1 MRHAPKILCW
11 LYSSPL
17 NFRRCCALFRVLIDK
32 PVNSA
37 RLTTPRLAE
46 KSIAVS
52 LFYIIFGLLGYIPVS
67 YAVMGGDSH
76 FIEYLTQQK
85 NNLTRAINQSKQTS
99 LPIDEGQYKQ
109 RIKKNQAL
117 ITLNQANSSSL
128 ASFLINQQTI
138 QSDFSERIKQ
148 LQRTDRGDL
157 KPANSQ
163 QTINKIN
170 TLNSIHKKIITL
182 VEENLNL
189 SQRYQEILLAESRS
203 LELWHAQQVLH
214 RQLEQSHAEQD
225 HLNDLLNTFYDR
237 SVKLQQQMKAQTEF
251 NALYLLEAKL
261 LFNNQLINFTQ
272 NKITELIL
280 QRKLA
285 HADFLLLKSPD
296 IRTLQTITGVYQDA
310 INQFGGME
318 QAFKTIISI
327 LKKESRYIHNE
338 ALNNAFVNLESVVR
352 VKVATVSILEQTLQE
367 DLETHQAALKKQLAV
382 RQSLSEYRMDS
393 WPEILAQISD
403 IPNQLYHYLKNLLF
417 KLYDNYQWL
426 DVWPTLFMGLLVG
439 IVAFFTLVLNQLFK
453 KMTRDIARSRLS
465 GHIYD
470 GVLILLS
477 NNVIPLGLILSVLIL
492 FYFNHI
498 LFVNYQLLLNLSF
511 VLLTFRSLIILAR
524 FVLLER
530 VSDDETGH
538 DVHLYLR
545 IKWLLLVGAWTT
557 AFMVLSHLL
566 PLSLL
571 LQDLFNRFFM
581 LFLVAVSLVSWRSRE
596 VITHLLHPV
605 LKNKKRYL
613 QRAVIMLIILVPMTL
628 FTTAIIGLVGYMNLA
643 WTMSSYQMELLLLLA
658 FYVLCRGLMFDA
670 LELLSEWMVASLS
683 HGWLWI
689 EVILKPMDKIL
700 RLLIVIFSLYV
711 LFDLFGWDSHS
722 WVVTNLIQFY
732 DYPLVHVSGIH
743 ISPASVIKFFALV
756 FIFIWASK
764 WTREFCYRWLYRDA
778 SDHGIRNSLAVFTQY
793 GVIIVGAFTTL
804 HVLGFEFGGLSMVIG
819 GLAVGMGFGLRDFAS
834 NIVGGLMLLIERPV
848 REGDLITIDNYEGK
862 VAHIGIRSMRVCSW
876 DNMEVLIPNAETFNK
891 PFTNWT
897 HQDSIVRTVIPIKI
911 SRMDDPSLVQQL
923 VFDVL
928 GIIPEILNEP
938 PSQVFLMKIDEAL
951 IEFEVRYFINVAT
964 HSRVETRSKVLFAI
978 MAQFKAAGIKPPIPP
993 IEVDLKESQSDFS
1006 VFKKPSQE

>member
-1 MRHAPKILCW
+1 MLGF
-11 LYSSPL
+11 SP
-17 NFRRCCALFRVLIDK
+17 A
-32 PVNSA
+32 
-37 RLTTPRLAE
+37 
-46 KSIAVS
+46 
-52 LFYIIFGLLGYIPVS
+52 S

-76 FIEYLTQQK
+76 FIEYLAQQK
-85 NNLTRAINQSKQTS
+85 NNLTQVINQSQKTLS
-99 LPIDEGQYKQ
+99 PVNETQYAQ
-109 RIKKNQAL
+109 FVHENQAL

-138 QSDFSERIKQ
+138 QSDFSEKIKQ
-148 LQRTDRGDL
+148 LQRADRSKL
-157 KPANSQ
+157 QPVNSQ
-163 QTINKIN
+163 QIINKIN
-170 TLNSIHKKIITL
+170 TLNSIHKKITTL
-182 VEENLNL
+182 IEDNLEL
-189 SQRYQEILLAESRS
+189 SQRYQEILIEQSRG
-203 LELWHAQQVLH
+203 LELWHAKQILH
-214 RQLEQSHAEQD
+214 RQLKQSHAEQNR
-225 HLNDLLNTFYDR
+225 LSDLLIIYFDR
-237 SVKLQQQMKAQTEF
+237 SVNLQQQMKTQTEF
-251 NALYLLEAKL
+251 DSLYLLQTKL
-261 LFNNQLINFTQ
+261 LLNNQLINFTQ

-280 QRKLA
+280 QRKLDK
-285 HADFLLLKSPD
+285 ADFLLLKSPD
-296 IRTLQTITGVYQDA
+296 ISTLQTITAIYQDV
-310 INQFGGME
+310 INQFRDME

-327 LKKESRYIHNE
+327 LKKESHYIHNE
-338 ALNNAFVNLESVVR
+338 ALKNTFTNLESVVN
-352 VKVATVSILEQTLQE
+352 VKVATTTILEQTMQE

-393 WPEILAQISD
+393 WPEISAQISE
-403 IPNQLYHYLKNLLF
+403 IPNQFYQYLKNLLF

-426 DVWPTLFMGLLVG
+426 DAWPTSLMCFLVAL
-439 IVAFFTLVLNQLFK
+439 VATFTLIFNQLFK

-477 NNVIPLGLILSVLIL
+477 KNVIPLGLILSAFIL

-498 LFVNYQLLLNLSF
+498 IFVNYQLLLNLLF
-511 VLLTFRSLIILAR
+511 IVLIFRSLIIIAR

-530 VSDDETGH
+530 TTDDESGH

-545 IKWLLLVGAWTT
+545 IKWLLLIGAWTT
-557 AFMVLSHLL
+557 ALMVLSHLL

-571 LQDLFNRFFM
+571 LQDLFNRIFM
-581 LFLVAVSLVSWRSRE
+581 LFLGAVSLVSWRSRE

-613 QRAVIMLIILVPMTL
+613 QRAVIMIITLVPITL
-628 FTTAIIGLVGYMNLA
+628 FSTAMIGLVGYINLA
-643 WTMSSYQMELLLLLA
+643 WTMSSYQVELLLLLA
-658 FYVLCRGLMFDA
+658 FYVLCRGLMFDV

-700 RLLIVIFSLYV
+700 RLLMLILAIYV
-711 LFDLFGWDSHS
+711 LFDLFGWDRHS
-722 WVVTNLIQFY
+722 LVVTNLIQFY
-732 DYPLVHVSGIH
+732 DYPLVNLSGIH
-743 ISPASVIKFFALV
+743 ITAASILKFIALV
-756 FIFIWASK
+756 FVFIWASK

-793 GVIIVGAFTTL
+793 GVIIIGAFTTL
-804 HVLGFEFGGLSMVIG
+804 HVLGLDFSGLSMVIG

-848 REGDLITIDNYEGK
+848 REGDVITIDNYEGK
-862 VAHIGIRSMRVCSW
+862 VAHIGIRSMRLSSW

-897 HQDSIVRTVIPIKI
+897 HQNSIVRTVIPIKI
-911 SRMDDPSLVQQL
+911 SRVDDPTLVQRL
-923 VFDVL
+923 IFDVL
-928 GIIPEILNEP
+928 EIIPEILSEP
-938 PSQVFLMKIDEAL
+938 ETQVFLMRIDEAL

-978 MAQFKAAGIKPPIPP
+978 MAQFKAAGIKSPIPP
-993 IEVDLKESQSDFS
+993 IEVDLKESDADFS
-1006 VFKKPSQE
+1006 IIKNSPKE

>member
-1 MRHAPKILCW
+1 MLGF
-11 LYSSPL
+11 SPI
-17 NFRRCCALFRVLIDK
+17 A
-32 PVNSA
+32 SA
-37 RLTTPRLAE
+37 E
-46 KSIAVS
+46 
-52 LFYIIFGLLGYIPVS
+52 
-67 YAVMGGDSH
+67 MGGGSH
-76 FIEYLTQQK
+76 FIEYLSQQK
-85 NNLTRAINQSKQTS
+85 SNLTQAINQSKKVVAPANETEYAK
-99 LPIDEGQYKQ
+99 LVHE
-109 RIKKNQAL
+109 NQAL
-117 ITLNQANSSSL
+117 TTLNQANSSSL
-128 ASFLINQQTI
+128 ANFLISQQKI
-138 QSDFSERIKQ
+138 QSDFSEKIKQ
-148 LQRTDRGDL
+148 LQRVDRSEL
-157 KPANSQ
+157 HPANSQ
-163 QTINKIN
+163 QIIDKIN

-182 VEENLNL
+182 IEDNLDL
-189 SQRYQEILLAESRS
+189 SERYQQILLAQSRY
-203 LELWHAQQVLH
+203 LELWHAKQILH
-214 RQLEQSHAEQD
+214 RQLEQSHRDQD
-225 HLNDLLNTFYDR
+225 NLNGLLNTFYDR
-237 SVKLQQQMKAQTEF
+237 SVKLQQQMKAQMEF

-272 NKITELIL
+272 NKITELTL

-310 INQFGGME
+310 INQFSEME
-318 QAFKTIISI
+318 QALKTIITI
-327 LKKESRYIHNE
+327 LKKEAHFIHND
-338 ALNNAFVNLESVVR
+338 ALKSAFSNLERIVR
-352 VKVATVSILEQTLQE
+352 VKVSTITILEQTLQE

-393 WPEILAQISD
+393 WPEILAQIGE
-403 IPNQLYHYLKNLLF
+403 IPNQFYRYLKNLIF

-426 DVWPTLFMGLLVG
+426 DVWPTVLMCFLIAVVG
-439 IVAFFTLVLNQLFK
+439 ILTVVLSQLFK

-470 GVLILLS
+470 GVLILLQK
-477 NNVIPLGLILSVLIL
+477 NAVPLGLILSGVIL

-498 LFVNYQLLLNLSF
+498 FLVNYQLILNLLF
-511 VLLTFRSLIILAR
+511 VVLTFRSLIIIAR

-530 VSDDETGH
+530 VKDDESGH
-538 DVHLYLR
+538 DVHLFLR

-557 AFMVLSHLL
+557 ALMVLSHLL

-581 LFLVAVSLVSWRSRE
+581 LFLVAVSIVSWRSRE
-596 VITHLLHPV
+596 VITHLLHPI

-613 QRAVIMLIILVPMTL
+613 QRAVIMLIILVPITL
-628 FTTAIIGLVGYMNLA
+628 FTTAVIGLVGYINLA
-643 WTMSSYQMELLLLLA
+643 WTMSSYQVELLLLLA

-700 RLLIVIFSLYV
+700 RLVMLLLAVYI
-711 LFDLFGWDSHS
+711 LFDLFGWDKHS
-722 WVVTNLIQFY
+722 LVMTSLLQFY
-732 DYPLVHVSGIH
+732 DYPLVDVSGIH
-743 ISPASVIKFFALV
+743 ISPASIIKFFALV

-778 SDHGIRNSLAVFTQY
+778 TDHGIRNSLAVFTQY
-793 GVIIVGAFTTL
+793 GVIVIGTFTTL
-804 HVLGFEFGGLSMVIG
+804 HVLGFEFSGLSMVIG

-848 REGDLITIDNYEGK
+848 REGDVISIDDYEGK
-862 VAHIGIRSMRVCSW
+862 VAHIGIRSMRLSSW

-911 SRMDDPSLVQQL
+911 SRVDDPTLVQQL
-923 VFDVL
+923 IFDVL
-928 GIIPEILNEP
+928 AIIPEILNEP
-938 PSQVFLMKIDEAL
+938 ASQVFLMRIDEAL
-951 IEFEVRYFINVAT
+951 IEFEVRYFINVALY
-964 HSRVETRSKVLFAI
+964 SRVEVRSKVLFAI
-978 MAQFKAAGIKPPIPP
+978 MAQFKATGIKPPIPP
-993 IEVDLKESQSDFS
+993 IEVDLDFKEREPEFS
-1006 VFKKPSQE
+1006 IFKNSPQE